1 MSPLHLTLKTTNDTP
16 VSKPVLVKNKGTGP
30 LAVTVAGPK
39 HNPPFSVDQTN
50 LVVAP
55 NSTSTVTV
63 TFSPT
68 KKGIKT
74 DAIHIKSAKPHKVF
88 EVFLTGKSK

>member
-1 MSPLHLTLKTTNDTP
+1 VSPLNLTLKTTNEMP

-30 LAVTVAGPK
+30 LAVTVTGPR
-39 HNPPFSVDQTN
+39 HQPLFTVDQTQ

-63 TFSPT
+63 TFSPA

-74 DAIHIKSAKPHKVF
+74 DAIHIKSAKPKKSF
-88 EVFLTGKSK
+88 EVFLTGKSR